1 MWPQSRRCSWIT
13 ACLAMG
19 ILRGEAIAAVR
30 CGVAAASAGPGAAA
44 DGTVLLGP
52 ASSTDNGLPAV
63 KKQRSILLE

>member
-1 MWPQSRRCSWIT
+1 
-13 ACLAMG
+13 MG

-30 CGVAAASAGPGAAA
+30 CAAAAAAGPGAAA

>member
-1 MWPQSRRCSWIT
+1 
-13 ACLAMG
+13 MG

-30 CGVAAASAGPGAAA
+30 CAAAAAGPGAAA